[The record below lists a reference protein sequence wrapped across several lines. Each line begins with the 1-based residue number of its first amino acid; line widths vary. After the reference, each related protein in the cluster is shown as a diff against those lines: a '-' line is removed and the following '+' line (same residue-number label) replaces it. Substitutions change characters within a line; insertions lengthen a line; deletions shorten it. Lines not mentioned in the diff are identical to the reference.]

1 MKKYFIIVLIA
12 ICFNQ
17 AKAQLSVAN
26 YKIINKISVTGDGGW
41 DYLNMDVNIGRLFI
55 SHGNMVQVLDVKSQ
69 KIIGTINDTKGVH
82 GIALAKNLN
91 KGYISCG
98 KDTSVTVFNLETYE
112 FIDRIK
118 VTGLNP
124 DAILFDSVSNK
135 IFTFN
140 GRGSNAT
147 VIDAKTDKVINTIVL
162 PGKPEFAVTDNHGM
176 IYVNIEDKS
185 EIVEISTDDFKIKRS
200 WSIAPGVEPSGLAID
215 QLNHLLF
222 SVCDNKLMVIS
233 SIENGKVVTSAPIGE
248 GVDGVAY
255 DPSLQ
260 RIYSS
265 NGEGTLTI
273 IQKNKLQFSVLK
285 NLPTQIGAR
294 TICINPETHYLY
306 LPVADYDKAPAPTTE
321 NPHPRSPIK
330 PGTFTIL
337 EIAP

>member
-1 MKKYFIIVLIA
+1 MKKYFIILLIVV
-12 ICFNQ
+12 CFN
-17 AKAQLSVAN
+17 KTEAQTSVAD
-26 YKIINKISVTGDGGW
+26 YRIANKIALIGDGGW
-41 DYLNMDVNIGRLFI
+41 DYLNIEETTGRLFI

-69 KIIGTINDTKGVH
+69 KILGTINDTKGVH

-124 DAILFDSVSNK
+124 DAILFDSLSNK

-140 GRGSNAT
+140 GRASNAT
-147 VIDAKTDKVINTIVL
+147 VIDAKLNKVVNTIVL

-185 EIVEISTDDFKIKRS
+185 EIVEISTVDLKIKRS
-200 WSIAPGVEPSGLAID
+200 WSIAPGIEPSGLAID
-215 QLNHLLF
+215 QKNHLLF
-222 SVCDNKLMVIS
+222 SVCENKLMVVS
-233 SIENGKVVTSAPIGE
+233 SIDNGKVVTSVPIGE

-255 DPSLQ
+255 DPELQ

-265 NGEGTLTI
+265 NGDGTLTI
-273 IQKNKLQFSVLK
+273 IQKNQLQFSVLK
-285 NLPTQIGAR
+285 NLATQVGAR
-294 TICINPETHYLY
+294 TICINPKTHYLY
-306 LPVADYDKAPAPTTE
+306 LPVADYNKAPAPTSE
-321 NPHPRSPIK
+321 NPHPRPSIK